1 METPKPKLPE
11 CGSTQ
16 NSKRRYIIGYLSKS
30 AAGELVISNPS
41 PVQFSSDPAEL
52 STALISAIR
61 TAQQGKKSG
70 PKPRGSKQPHGESN
84 SSFGELLDRVHF
96 TSGKDPHSI

>member
-1 METPKPKLPE
+1 METSKPKLPE
-11 CGSTQ
+11 CGSIPS
-16 NSKRRYIIGYLSKS
+16 SKRHYIIGYLSKN

-52 STALISAIR
+52 STDLISAIR
-61 TAQQGKKSG
+61 TAQLGKKSM

-84 SSFGELLDRVHF
+84 SSFGELLARVHF
-96 TSGKDPHSI
+96 TSGKDPHQI